1 MFVSNVL
8 YSIISSSKSW
18 DWKKRSAT
26 SDKLISNVLL
36 PNFISI
42 FLAKERELHRG
53 ESRNFRKGWPGLLPT
68 CQLYRYFWFFW
79 EFYANNTKFQIK
91 RGGHSP
97 LCPPL
102 NPLLLTDITS
112 GVTFTHPSN
121 QFEDYLRINP
131 NLVGHKWKDKKKT
144 KSTTTFIIL
153 DHENKVTK
161 MNNI

>member
-1 MFVSNVL
+1 MFVSNLL
-8 YSIISSSKSW
+8 YCIISSNKSW
-18 DWKKRSAT
+18 DRKKRPAT
-26 SDKLISNVLL
+26 SNKLISNVHLQ
-36 PNFISI
+36 NFLSV
-42 FLAKERELHRG
+42 FLAKEGELRG
-53 ESRNFRKGWPGLLPT
+53 WIQKIQKRVTRT
-68 CQLYRYFWFFW
+68 LYRSFWFFW
-79 EFYANNTKFQIK
+79 ELYKNNTKFQMK

-97 LCPPL
+97 LCPSL
-102 NPLLLTDITS
+102 NPPLLTDITS

-161 MNNI
+161 INNI